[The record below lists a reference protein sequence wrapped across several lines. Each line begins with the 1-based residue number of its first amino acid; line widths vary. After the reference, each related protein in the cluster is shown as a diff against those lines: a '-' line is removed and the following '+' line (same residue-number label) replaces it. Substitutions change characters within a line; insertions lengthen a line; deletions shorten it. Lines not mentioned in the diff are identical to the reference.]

1 MTKIILLY
9 VFFSALLMGKNSVIE
24 HKGIVTEISSQ
35 SVLVELTV
43 MSACS
48 ACHAKAMCSFD
59 SAQKTIEINNPTG
72 IWEKGETVKVVMR
85 ESMGKKAVFLGYLL
99 PFIVLI
105 VSLIIFNLA
114 GINEGISGLLSIGM
128 LVHYYLGLYIL
139 KDRIK
144 RVFNFN
150 IEKI

>member
-1 MTKIILLY
+1 
-9 VFFSALLMGKNSVIE
+9 MGKKSVIE

-59 SAQKTIEINNPTG
+59 SAQKIIEINNPGT
-72 IWEKGETVKVVMR
+72 WEKGETVKVVMR

-99 PFIVLI
+99 PFIVLT
-105 VSLIIFNLA
+105 VSLIIFNLT

-128 LVHYYLGLYIL
+128 LVPYYLGLYIL
-139 KDRIK
+139 KDKIK